1 MNRRPAVPA
10 LALALLA
17 ALAVLPS
24 AAQTA
29 PSAYRIASVE
39 YEIEGKTR
47 QKALADRLDIRIG
60 KEFLDLAAL
69 EAYVADR
76 RQVLVNQRV
85 LESAELTWEA
95 REATGGPA
103 AVTLTVRAKDTWNL
117 IILPYPKYSTNEG
130 LLLGLRLRDYNFA
143 GTMETLFVDLDYRY
157 DENGDQ
163 SFRIGTEFALPFEL
177 GGLDWTIDTVQGFAY
192 NFSGRITYTG
202 KNTLKLDLGGDA
214 FRWTARVGQNFF
226 WNEDGDLDDDL
237 DRLVLQTLAG
247 IGTEVDLA
255 DLGTLGAL
263 TLTPDLEAGWK
274 YLADGGTISA
284 DRRGPY
290 ITASWTLGTGR
301 ADWTENFRQ
310 GTVLS
315 LKNSWTYNFYQEGWD
330 SEITAQARHYQAWN
344 NRAGL
349 NSRVTLYAS
358 LLDVGEDI
366 GGYLRGV
373 RDAALDG
380 DYAAFVNLDLPVR
393 LFDFK
398 PSLLIRKDW
407 FDFEVHASPFADA
420 ALVRA
425 SPSDPFE
432 PYLCGGLEVFGF
444 LKRARSVYARLS
456 LGINALGYLDTRGLS
471 GNYELFFGLGHDY

>member
-1 MNRRPAVPA
+1 MYYRKPVPY
-10 LALALLA
+10 LVLVLLA
-17 ALAVLPS
+17 ALAILPS
-24 AAQTA
+24 AAQSA
-29 PSAYRIASVE
+29 PSAYRIESVV
-39 YEIEGKTR
+39 YEIDGKTR
-47 QKALADRLDIRIG
+47 EKALAERLDVRIG
-60 KEFLDLAAL
+60 KEFPDLASL
-69 EAYVADR
+69 EAYVADK

-85 LESAELTWEA
+85 LESAELTYAVGEA
-95 REATGGPA
+95 WGGIA
-103 AVTLTVRAKDTWNL
+103 AVTLTVSGKDTWNL

-130 LLLGLRLRDYNFA
+130 LLLSLRLRDYNFA

-157 DENGDQ
+157 DEHGNQ
-163 SFRIGTEFALPFEL
+163 SFGIGTEFALPFEL
-177 GGLDWTIDTVQGFAY
+177 GGMDWTIDTVQGFAY
-192 NFSGRITYTG
+192 NLSGRITYTG
-202 KNTLKLDLGGDA
+202 KNTLKLDLGGDT

-226 WNEDGDLDDDL
+226 WNEDGDLDADL
-237 DRLVLQTLAG
+237 DKLILQTLAG

-255 DLGTLGAL
+255 TLGALGPL

-274 YLADGGTISA
+274 YRADGGTISA

-290 ITASWTLGTGR
+290 VTASWILDTGR
-301 ADWTENFRQ
+301 ADWAGNFRK
-310 GTVLS
+310 GTILY
-315 LKNSWTYNFYQEGWD
+315 LKNSWTYNFYDLGWD
-330 SEITAQARHYQAWN
+330 AEILAQARHYEAWN

-366 GGYLRGV
+366 GEYIRGV
-373 RDAALDG
+373 PDAQLDG
-380 DYAAFVNLDLPVR
+380 DYGAFVNLDLPVR

-398 PSLLIRKDW
+398 PSLLIKKDW

-456 LGINALGYLDTRGLS
+456 LGVNALGYLDTRALS

>member
-1 MNRRPAVPA
+1 MNFRKPAPV
-10 LALALLA
+10 LVLALLA
-17 ALAVLPS
+17 ALAALPAVTQS
-24 AAQTA
+24 A
-29 PSAYRIASVE
+29 PSAYRIDSVE
-39 YEIEGKTR
+39 YEIDGKTR
-47 QKALADRLDIRIG
+47 ESALAERLDIKIG
-60 KEFLDLAAL
+60 KEFPDLASL

-76 RQVLVNQRV
+76 YQVLVNQRV
-85 LESAELTWEA
+85 LESAELTYAVGESA
-95 REATGGPA
+95 GAPA
-103 AVTLTVRAKDTWNL
+103 PVTLTVRAKDTWNL
-117 IILPYPKYSTNEG
+117 VILPYPKYTTNDG
-130 LLLGLRLRDYNFA
+130 LLLGLRIRDYNFL
-143 GTMETLFVDLDYRY
+143 GFMETLFLDLDYRY
-157 DENGDQ
+157 DENKDQ
-163 SFRIGTEFALPFEL
+163 SFGVGVNFQLPFEVFDS
-177 GGLDWTIDTVQGFAY
+177 DWSIATDQSFAY
-192 NFSGRITYTG
+192 NFSGRVTYTG
-202 KNTLKLDLGGDA
+202 KNTLKLNLGGDT

-237 DRLVLQTLAG
+237 DKLVLQTLAG

-255 DLGTLGAL
+255 DLGVLGPL

-290 ITASWTLGTGR
+290 VTASWTLGTGR
-301 ADWTENFRQ
+301 ADWAENFRK
-310 GTVLS
+310 GTVLT

-330 SEITAQARHYQAWN
+330 ATVLAQARHYEAWS

-366 GGYLRGV
+366 GEYIRGV
-373 RDAALDG
+373 PDVRMDG
-380 DYAAFVNLDLPVR
+380 DYGVFVNLDLPVR

-398 PSLLIRKDW
+398 PSLLIKKDW
-407 FDFEVHASPFADA
+407 FDFEVHAAPFADA

-444 LKRARSVYARLS
+444 LKRARSVYARVS
-456 LGINALGYLDTRGLS
+456 VGINALGYLDTRSLS
-471 GNYELFFGLGHDY
+471 DNYELFFGLGHDY